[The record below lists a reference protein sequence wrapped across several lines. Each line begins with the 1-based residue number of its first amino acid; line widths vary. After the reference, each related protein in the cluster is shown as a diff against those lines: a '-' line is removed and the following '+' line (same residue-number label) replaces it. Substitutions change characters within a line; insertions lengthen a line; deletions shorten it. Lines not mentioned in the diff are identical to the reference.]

1 MSEKMQTELLSR
13 LYDLNIPAVDIALVV
28 NAMRGKSTK
37 DEEAELLLRLYS
49 LQVPSAFIAQLV
61 DAMRNSDGA
70 RSEGVVRHNEP
81 TDDGPPSYDF
91 KAQTIG

>member
-61 DAMRNSDGA
+61 DAMRNREGA
-70 RSEGVVRHNEP
+70 SSQGVVRNDP
-81 TDDGPPSYDF
+81 TEDGPPSYDF
-91 KAQTIG
+91 KAQIVG